1 MKTIILNNG
10 IKMPILG
17 FGVFQITDLEEC
29 ENSVIEAI
37 KSGYRLIDTAASYKN
52 EVAVGNAIKKCGVP
66 REELFITTKVW
77 VEDVTYEK
85 TKKAFYKSLEK
96 LQLDYLDMY
105 LIHQPYNDVFGAWR
119 AMEELYEEGKI
130 RAIGVCNFS
139 PDRIV
144 DLSINSKIKPAINQ
158 IETHPFCQQIEPHK
172 ILKDENIQH
181 QSWGPFAEGKEG
193 IFENELLKSIGK
205 KYNKSIAQ
213 VILKWLIQRDIVAI
227 PKSVKIERMVE
238 NINIFDF
245 ELSDEDM
252 SKIATLDKNQ
262 SSFFNHSD
270 VAMVKWLCE
279 RKLEE

>member
-245 ELSDEDM
+245 ELSNEDM

>member
-10 IKMPILG
+10 IKVPILG

-139 PDRIV
+139 PDRLV